1 MITASFA
8 ILLAALFLLVGFGYV
23 FSIFVYCRHAS
34 YRPAI
39 IKGLIVWLILW
50 VLLSISVISE
60 FRSGNPEASEG
71 ALILGLPTSLPLDL
85 KFMRDVLSC
94 EASFYISN
102 VLILLNWAGTF
113 AAAAVVFKKIWS
125 LFRRPPK
132 PDGGQKQ

>member
-1 MITASFA
+1 VITASFA
-8 ILLAALFLLVGFGYV
+8 ILLAALFLLVGFGYA

-50 VLLSISVISE
+50 ALLAVDVVANRDGHFE
-60 FRSGNPEASEG
+60 GFEG
-71 ALILGLPTSLPLDL
+71 AWWVGLPTTYPLELDFIRRALSFKTRGHISL
-85 KFMRDVLSC
+85 VL
-94 EASFYISN
+94 
-102 VLILLNWAGTF
+102 LWLNWAGTF

-132 PDGGQKQ
+132 PPHHRK